1 MGWKGVTVMD
11 QRVRFIAEYL
21 EGYFP
26 FNELCLQF
34 NIIRR
39 VSRNSGIRW
48 SSRRVQVSSTLA
60 EEYIGFEE
68 IDNGIHNVY
77 HCELLIGRFMEKTM
91 KIEDVIERVP
101 IRQTVVECG
110 NPKVRR
116 RVYPMYLEQNV
127 THVPGSYHQGRI
139 TTGCT

>member
-77 HCELLIGRFMEKTM
+77 FCELLIGRFMEKTM

-110 NPKVRR
+110 NPKMRR
-116 RVYPMYLEQNV
+116 RV
-127 THVPGSYHQGRI
+127 
-139 TTGCT
+139 